1 MMYTSNSFSVILL
14 IILIRLLFYYLEFMS
29 KRNVYYQSLLYY
41 KSKPICIFQV
51 FLLLNKLYLQ
61 FIHIWFLFSVRG
73 RIRTYKFST
82 RQQIYS
88 LPASP
93 ICIPLLVDSLSILL
107 TTDCL
112 VCNQL
117 CYIFYQDNLQTD
129 NCGIN
134 RKKLTYQLYYILQVQ
149 SILVYRGILYHIRLL
164 LNCCNPGDL
173 ICVKF
178 IGISVFN

>member
-29 KRNVYYQSLLYY
+29 KSNLYYQSLLYY

-51 FLLLNKLYLQ
+51 FLLPNKLYLQ

-112 VCNQL
+112 IYYIHLMFMQYYKYNQYL
-117 CYIFYQDNLQTD
+117 YI
-129 NCGIN
+129 GA
-134 RKKLTYQLYYILQVQ
+134 LYY
-149 SILVYRGILYHIRLL
+149 IRLL
-164 LNCCNPGDL
+164 LNYYNPGDL
-173 ICVKF
+173 MCVKF